1 MTRRAMMIY
10 AIVKNMATTLYR
22 AYRPQT
28 FADVI
33 GQDHVVAALTS
44 ALRKNTVAHAY
55 LFTGARG
62 TGKTTV
68 GRLLAKAVNCEQAS
82 EQEPICNTC
91 AACTSITSGSNLD
104 VVEIDAASNRG
115 IDDIRLLKEQVQF
128 PPQSVRRKVYII
140 DEVHMLTMEAFN
152 ALLKTLEEPPEH
164 VIFILATTE
173 LHKVPITIVSRC
185 QRLDFHRGT
194 REALITNLKR
204 VADAEKIRIDDDA
217 VALIAELA
225 EGGFRDSLTLLERV
239 TQLDGDVTADAVRA
253 QLGLG
258 EESLTRQLLQALI
271 DGDRAAAFS
280 LLDAAYSKGANPP
293 SVAQLVVMT
302 ARRMLYISA
311 GATSAADADET
322 SLAAR
327 LSLTEWRVMLED
339 WTQAIIDSRHSPV
352 PPLALEIAAA
362 KWLERASDV
371 VAPPATPPPAAP
383 AAAPREV
390 TVQEPPVAAA
400 PPKPMQQAPVADD
413 GRQITPDEWADVIA
427 KLTSFNHSLSKLLQ
441 TAQCGPVKN
450 GTVEIAVAYQF
461 HVDTLRQKANT
472 NAVAEALLAV
482 CNATV
487 SPQFVVAQTTGSA
500 GANEAVIDTIN
511 EVFVEK

>member
-1 MTRRAMMIY
+1 MMIY

-44 ALRKNTVAHAY
+44 ALRKDTVAHAY

-82 EQEPICNTC
+82 AQEPICNTC

-194 REALITNLKR
+194 RDALVTNLKR
-204 VADAEKIRIDDDA
+204 VAAAEKITIDDEA

-239 TQLDGDVTADAVRA
+239 TQLDGDVTAEAVRT

-258 EESLTRQLLQALI
+258 EESLTRRLLQALL

-311 GATSAADADET
+311 GATAVADTDET
-322 SLAAR
+322 ALAAR
-327 LSLTEWRVMLED
+327 LSLRDWRLLLED

-362 KWLERASDV
+362 KWLERSDV
-371 VAPPATPPPAAP
+371 KDTPPVTASATPAPSSPAPSNPAPAPAPAAP
-383 AAAPREV
+383 AS
-390 TVQEPPVAAA
+390 T
-400 PPKPMQQAPVADD
+400 APVAED
-413 GRQITPDEWADVIA
+413 GRQITPEEWADVVA

-441 TAQCGPVKN
+441 TAKCGPIAN
-450 GTVEIAVAYQF
+450 GNVEIAVAYQF
-461 HVDTLRQKANT
+461 HVDTLRQKTNT

-487 SPQFVVAQTTGSA
+487 SPQFVVANVQQDA
-500 GANEAVIDTIN
+500 GAQTAVIDTIQ
-511 EVFVEK
+511 EVFQEK

>member
-1 MTRRAMMIY
+1 MMIY

-28 FADVI
+28 FSDVI

-82 EQEPICNTC
+82 EQESICNTC

-194 REALITNLKR
+194 REALIANLQR
-204 VADAEKIRIDDDA
+204 VAEAEKIKIADDA
-217 VALIAELA
+217 LALIAELA

-311 GATSAADADET
+311 GAAQAADADEI

-327 LSLTEWRVMLED
+327 LPLNDWRILLED

-362 KWLERASDV
+362 KWLERASDTV
-371 VAPPATPPPAAP
+371 AAPTAPPPTTPPTIQP
-383 AAAPREV
+383 EV
-390 TVQEPPVAAA
+390 QAPPVVAA
-400 PPKPMQQAPVADD
+400 PPKLTQQEPVADD
-413 GRQITPDEWADVIA
+413 GRQITPEEWADVVA

-450 GTVEIAVAYQF
+450 GAVEIAVAYQF

-487 SPQFVVAQTTGSA
+487 SPQFVVAQATGDA
-500 GANEAVIDTIN
+500 GVNEAVIDTIN